1 MIRSSELS
9 RLALDQASPL
19 PVYRQL
25 YARIAD
31 AILAGRLAPGARLPS
46 ARSLAAQLSVA
57 RGTIE
62 AAYHLLAGEGYIVAR
77 GAAGTLVDPA
87 LDRKLL
93 RPGRD
98 ARATVSTAPDAGA
111 GSDLPTGMP
120 RLFQLGLPALDAF
133 PQKVWARL
141 VARQAR
147 ALGPADLAYQPGAG
161 HWALRVQIAR
171 HLAVARGV
179 ACDPAQVLVTT
190 GYQGA
195 LGLITRT
202 LMRPRDAIFVEH
214 PGYHIGH
221 TALRLA
227 GMRLVGAPVDEE
239 GVDIGSVEARH
250 RGVRFALVTPTHQF
264 PLGLTLSLPRR
275 MALLAWAARTEGW
288 IIEDDYDSEF
298 RYQGRPLPALKS
310 IDRHDRV
317 LFIGT
322 FSKVLSP
329 GLRVGYLVTPA
340 ALAQRFV
347 ETAAALQPPPA
358 ALVQAAI
365 ADFVDKGYLAR
376 HIRRMRI
383 LYAERRA
390 ALVAALRLELG
401 SALGIELQAGGM
413 HLLARLPRDRKDE
426 PLVAALNR
434 QGIAA
439 AALSNCGVG
448 RPYAPG
454 LLLGFTNVPA
464 RSAPAAARS
473 LARGLGKT

>member
-1 MIRSSELS
+1 
-9 RLALDQASPL
+9 
-19 PVYRQL
+19 
-25 YARIAD
+25 
-31 AILAGRLAPGARLPS
+31 
-46 ARSLAAQLSVA
+46 
-57 RGTIE
+57 
-62 AAYHLLAGEGYIVAR
+62 
-77 GAAGTLVDPA
+77 
-87 LDRKLL
+87 
-93 RPGRD
+93 
-98 ARATVSTAPDAGA
+98 
-111 GSDLPTGMP
+111 
-120 RLFQLGLPALDAF
+120 
-133 PQKVWARL
+133 
-141 VARQAR
+141 
-147 ALGPADLAYQPGAG
+147 
-161 HWALRVQIAR
+161 
-171 HLAVARGV
+171 
-179 ACDPAQVLVTT
+179 
-190 GYQGA
+190 
-195 LGLITRT
+195 
-202 LMRPRDAIFVEH
+202 
-214 PGYHIGH
+214 
-221 TALRLA
+221 
-227 GMRLVGAPVDEE
+227 MRLVGAPVDEE
-239 GVDIGSVEARH
+239 GVDIAAVEARH
-250 RGVRFALVTPTHQF
+250 RGIRFALVTPTHQF

-275 MALLAWAARTEGW
+275 MALLAWAARAEGW

-329 GLRVGYLVTPA
+329 GLRVGYLVAPA

-390 ALVAALRLELG
+390 ALVAALRSELG

-413 HLLARLPRDRKDE
+413 HLLARLPRGRKDV

-454 LLLGFTNVPA
+454 LLLGFTNVLA